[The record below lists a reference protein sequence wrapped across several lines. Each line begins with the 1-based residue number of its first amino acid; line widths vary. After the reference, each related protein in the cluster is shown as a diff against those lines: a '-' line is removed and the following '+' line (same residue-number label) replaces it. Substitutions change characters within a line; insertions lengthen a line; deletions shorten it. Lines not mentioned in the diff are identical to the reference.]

1 MNETSEATREEI
13 KLNVFIVIRDSRYH
27 NRLHYAMSVASSS
40 PSLSLVQSFP
50 TLYAIDKNGKI
61 KVWTAEVLQPTDKKA
76 AAVDY
81 ATSRITHGYIN
92 GKRQEALRDY
102 NTGKNIGR
110 SNETT
115 PLDQCISETR
125 RKWTDKKEKE
135 GYSETKPADC
145 GEGYGDISG
154 NTAYYD
160 DEAHYCEGGE
170 EASGGGAPFL
180 PMLAQTFNPA
190 DAILTG
196 VAGGAAAGGA
206 SKKKK
211 VITFPCFVQPKL
223 DGLRCVSYATRTATG
238 AAAAAEVALQSR
250 TGAFFTGLPHIA
262 AALRP
267 YLSQHPWMVIDG
279 ELYTDQMPFEEL
291 AGLIKKK
298 KITDADKVRLTKVKY
313 HVYDIYDR
321 KNENM
326 PYSERLD
333 VLAAAVRRCGCVAN
347 DTVTASTATAA
358 VRVLRSAVAATAAAA
373 AAEDAA
379 ATAAVVILV
388 RTEKVAALSDF
399 RRLFSE
405 FVESGYE
412 GIMLRNAAGVYRA
425 NYRSNDLQKYKEFM
439 EEEYR
444 IIDFKEGEG
453 RDAGA
458 VIWVCETADGKEFT
472 VRPRGT
478 MEKRQEWFNDGEK
491 YIGKNLTVVF
501 QELTEDGKPRFPV
514 GKCVR
519 EGF

>member
-1 MNETSEATREEI
+1 MATSSSSLEGS
-13 KLNVFIVIRDSRYH
+13 N
-27 NRLHYAMSVASSS
+27 MSV
-40 PSLSLVQSFP
+40 VHSFP
-50 TLYAIDKNGKI
+50 KLYAIDKNGKI
-61 KVWTAEVLQPTDKKA
+61 KVWTAAVLQPTDKNAVA
-76 AAVDY
+76 AGY
-81 ATSRITHGYIN
+81 ATARITHGYID
-92 GKRQEALRDY
+92 GKQQVSLRDY
-102 NTGKNIGR
+102 NVGKNIGR

-115 PLDQCISETR
+115 PLEQCIAETR

-135 GYSETKPADC
+135 AHTETKPADY

-154 NTAYYD
+154 GWCGAGAGD
-160 DEAHYCEGGE
+160 DGDSDGDCDDAP
-170 EASGGGAPFL
+170 ADSGPFL

-190 DAILTG
+190 DAAT
-196 VAGGAAAGGA
+196 ATATA

-223 DGLRCVSYATRTATG
+223 DGLRCVSYATRSGPGGGNNTAP
-238 AAAAAEVALQSR
+238 AVALQSR

-267 YLSQHPWMVIDG
+267 YLLQHPSVVIDG

-298 KITDADKVRLTKVKY
+298 KITDSDVERLKKVKY

-321 KNENM
+321 VQHDM
-326 PYSERLD
+326 PYSERMG
-333 VLAAAVRRCGCVAN
+333 VLASAVRRCGCVAN
-347 DTVTASTATAA
+347 DTFHSGGMSANH
-358 VRVLRSAVAATAAAA
+358 RVLRSDTEA
-373 AAEDAA
+373 
-379 ATAAVVILV
+379 AAVVVLV
-388 RTEKVAALSDF
+388 RTEKVAALGDF
-399 RRLFSE
+399 RRLFAE
-405 FVESGYE
+405 FVEAGYE

-439 EEEYR
+439 EDEYR

-478 MEKRQEWFNDGEK
+478 FEQRREWFNDGES
-491 YIGKNLTVVF
+491 YIGKNLTVVY

-514 GKCVR
+514 AKCVR

>member
-1 MNETSEATREEI
+1 
-13 KLNVFIVIRDSRYH
+13 
-27 NRLHYAMSVASSS
+27 MSV
-40 PSLSLVQSFP
+40 VHSFP
-50 TLYAIDKNGKI
+50 KLYAIDKNGKI
-61 KVWTAEVLQPTDKKA
+61 KVWTAAVLQPTDKNAVA
-76 AAVDY
+76 AGY
-81 ATSRITHGYIN
+81 ATARITHGYID
-92 GKRQEALRDY
+92 GKQQVSLRDY
-102 NTGKNIGR
+102 NVGKNIGR

-115 PLDQCISETR
+115 PLEQCISETR

-135 GYSETKPADC
+135 AHTETKPADY

-154 NTAYYD
+154 GWCDAGAGAD
-160 DEAHYCEGGE
+160 
-170 EASGGGAPFL
+170 GGGDDDDDDDGDAAGPFL

-190 DAILTG
+190 DAVT
-196 VAGGAAAGGA
+196 AAAAAA

-223 DGLRCVSYATRTATG
+223 DGLRCVSYATRTAND
-238 AAAAAEVALQSR
+238 AATAVCLQSR

-267 YLSQHPWMVIDG
+267 YLSQHPSVVIDG

-298 KITDADKVRLTKVKY
+298 KITDDDVARLKKVKY
-313 HVYDIYDR
+313 HVYDIYDHVR
-321 KNENM
+321 PDM
-326 PYSERLD
+326 PYSERMG
-333 VLAAAVRRCGCVAN
+333 VLAAAVLRCGCVAN
-347 DTVTASTATAA
+347 DTF
-358 VRVLRSAVAATAAAA
+358 SAGVAAAA
-373 AAEDAA
+373 AGA
-379 ATAAVVILV
+379 AAVVLV

-399 RRLFSE
+399 RRLFAE
-405 FVESGYE
+405 FVEAGYE

-472 VRPRGT
+472 ARPRGT
-478 MEKRQEWFNDGEK
+478 MQQRREWFNDGAK
-491 YIGKNLTVVF
+491 YIGKNLTVIF
-501 QELTEDGKPRFPV
+501 QELTEEGKPRFPV
-514 GKCVR
+514 GKALR
-519 EGF
+519 YQY

>member
-1 MNETSEATREEI
+1 
-13 KLNVFIVIRDSRYH
+13 
-27 NRLHYAMSVASSS
+27 MSV
-40 PSLSLVQSFP
+40 VHSFP
-50 TLYAIDKNGKI
+50 KLYAIDKNGKI
-61 KVWTAEVLQPTDKKA
+61 KVWTAAVLQPTDKNAVA
-76 AAVDY
+76 AGY
-81 ATSRITHGYIN
+81 ATARITHGYID
-92 GKRQEALRDY
+92 GKQQVAYRDY
-102 NTGKNIGR
+102 NVGKNIGR

-115 PLDQCISETR
+115 PLQQCISETR

-135 GYSETKPADC
+135 AHTETKPADY

-154 NTAYYD
+154 GWCDAGAGAD
-160 DEAHYCEGGE
+160 
-170 EASGGGAPFL
+170 GGGDSDDGDDGDDAAGPFL

-190 DAILTG
+190 DAAT
-196 VAGGAAAGGA
+196 ATAATA

-223 DGLRCVSYATRTATG
+223 DGLRCVSYATRTAND
-238 AAAAAEVALQSR
+238 AATAVCLQSR

-267 YLSQHPWMVIDG
+267 YLSQHPSVVIDG

-291 AGLIKKK
+291 AGLVKKK
-298 KITDADKVRLTKVKY
+298 KITDSDVARLKKVKY
-313 HVYDIYDR
+313 HVYDIYDHAR
-321 KNENM
+321 QDM
-326 PYSERLD
+326 PYSERMGL
-333 VLAAAVRRCGCVAN
+333 LASAVRRCGCVAN
-347 DTVTASTATAA
+347 DTF
-358 VRVLRSAVAATAAAA
+358 SAGVAA
-373 AAEDAA
+373 AAE
-379 ATAAVVILV
+379 VVLV

-399 RRLFSE
+399 RRLFAE
-405 FVESGYE
+405 FVEAGYE

-478 MEKRQEWFNDGEK
+478 MQQRREWFNDGAK
-491 YIGKNLTVVF
+491 YIGKNLTVVY

-514 GKCVR
+514 GKALR
-519 EGF
+519 YQY

>member
-1 MNETSEATREEI
+1 M
-13 KLNVFIVIRDSRYH
+13 V
-27 NRLHYAMSVASSS
+27 SS
-40 PSLSLVQSFP
+40 PWLTYSLVHLLLQMDNLSLVQSFP

-61 KVWTAEVLQPTDKKA
+61 KVWTAAVLQPA
-76 AAVDY
+76 AAVAADAGY

-92 GKRQEALRDY
+92 GKQQVTLRDY
-102 NTGKNIGR
+102 TSGKNIGR

-115 PLDQCISETR
+115 PLAQCISETQ

-135 GYSETKPADC
+135 AYSETKPADY

-154 NTAYYD
+154 GWCAD
-160 DEAHYCEGGE
+160 DDDDAVAAADAG
-170 EASGGGAPFL
+170 PFL

-190 DAILTG
+190 DAIITG
-196 VAGGAAAGGA
+196 AGAAASG

-223 DGLRCVSYATRTATG
+223 DGLRCVSYATHLPGSNDAGPT
-238 AAAAAEVALQSR
+238 VALQSR

-267 YLSQHPWMVIDG
+267 YLSQHPSVVIDG

-298 KITDADKVRLTKVKY
+298 KITDSDAERLKKVKY

-321 KNENM
+321 MNENM
-326 PYSERLD
+326 PYSERLG

-347 DTVTASTATAA
+347 DAFHSGGMPAN
-358 VRVLRSAVAATAAAA
+358 RVLRSDTEAAT
-373 AAEDAA
+373 
-379 ATAAVVILV
+379 VVVLV
-388 RTEKVAALSDF
+388 RTEKVAVLGDF
-399 RRLFSE
+399 RRLFAE
-405 FVESGYE
+405 FVEAGYE

-439 EEEYR
+439 EDEYR

-458 VIWVCETADGKEFT
+458 VIWVCETADRKEFT

-478 MEKRQEWFNDGEK
+478 MEQRREWFNDGES
-491 YIGKNLTVVF
+491 YIGKNLTVVY
-501 QELTEDGKPRFPV
+501 QELTEEGKPRFPV
-514 GKCVR
+514 GKALR
-519 EGF
+519 IGY

>member
-1 MNETSEATREEI
+1 MSSSASLEGSN
-13 KLNVFIVIRDSRYH
+13 
-27 NRLHYAMSVASSS
+27 MSV
-40 PSLSLVQSFP
+40 VHSFP
-50 TLYAIDKNGKI
+50 KLYAIDKNGKI
-61 KVWTAEVLQPTDKKA
+61 KVWTAAVLQSKNGGA
-76 AAVDY
+76 GGM
-81 ATSRITHGYIN
+81 ATSRTTHGYID
-92 GKRQEALRDY
+92 GKQQTAYRDY

-135 GYSETKPADC
+135 AYSETKPADC

-154 NTAYYD
+154 GMCGDVGDGD
-160 DEAHYCEGGE
+160 DGGDDD
-170 EASGGGAPFL
+170 GGGAAADAGPFL

-190 DAILTG
+190 DATT
-196 VAGGAAAGGA
+196 AAAAGTG
-206 SKKKK
+206 SRKKK

-223 DGLRCVSYATRTATG
+223 DGLRCVSYATHG
-238 AAAAAEVALQSR
+238 GVVALQSR
-250 TGAFFTGLPHIA
+250 TGAFFTGLPAIA

-267 YLSQHPWMVIDG
+267 YLSQHPNIVIDG

-298 KITDADKVRLTKVKY
+298 KITDDDVERLKKVKY

-321 KNENM
+321 TLPDM
-326 PYSERLD
+326 PYSERLG

-347 DTVTASTATAA
+347 DTHAA
-358 VRVLRSAVAATAAAA
+358 AGGRILRSDTEAAT
-373 AAEDAA
+373 
-379 ATAAVVILV
+379 VVVLV
-388 RTEKVAALSDF
+388 RTEKVAVLAEF
-399 RRLFSE
+399 RRLFAE
-405 FVESGYE
+405 FVEAGYE

-439 EEEYR
+439 EDEYR
-444 IIDFKEGEG
+444 IIDFTQGEG

-458 VIWVCETADGKEFT
+458 VIWVCETADGKVFT

-478 MEKRQEWFNDGEK
+478 IQQRHAWFNDGES
-491 YIGKNLTVVF
+491 YIGKNLTVVY

-514 GKCVR
+514 GKFVR

>member
-1 MNETSEATREEI
+1 M
-13 KLNVFIVIRDSRYH
+13 FF
-27 NRLHYAMSVASSS
+27 ASSM
-40 PSLSLVQSFP
+40 SLVQSFP

-61 KVWTAEVLQPTDKKA
+61 KVWTAEVLQPSDKKISA
-76 AAVDY
+76 GGY

-102 NTGKNIGR
+102 DTGKNIGR

-125 RKWTDKKEKE
+125 RKWTDKKKKE

-154 NTAYYD
+154 NQYGDDDGED
-160 DEAHYCEGGE
+160 DE
-170 EASGGGAPFL
+170 GAQSSTPFL

-190 DAILTG
+190 DAVG
-196 VAGGAAAGGA
+196 CGGGAVAGAAAGA
-206 SKKKK
+206 AKKKK
-211 VITFPCFVQPKL
+211 VITFPCLVQPKF
-223 DGLRCVSYATRTATG
+223 DGLRCVSYITHSAVG
-238 AAAAAEVALQSR
+238 AAAAEVALQSR

-298 KITDADKVRLTKVKY
+298 KITEADKARLTKVKY
-313 HVYDIYDR
+313 HVYDIYDK

-326 PYSERLD
+326 PYSERLN
-333 VLAAAVRRCGCVAN
+333 VLASAVRRCGCVAN
-347 DTVTASTATAA
+347 DTVTASTAAA
-358 VRVLRSAVAATAAAA
+358 RVLRSATAAAEA
-373 AAEDAA
+373 AAEA
-379 ATAAVVILV
+379 AAVVILV

-405 FVESGYE
+405 FVEAGYE

-444 IIDFKEGEG
+444 IIGFKEGEG

-458 VIWVCETADGKEFT
+458 VIWVCETADGKDFT

-478 MEKRQEWFNDGEK
+478 MEQRREWFNDGEK

>member
-1 MNETSEATREEI
+1 MELTN
-13 KLNVFIVIRDSRYH
+13 
-27 NRLHYAMSVASSS
+27 
-40 PSLSLVQSFP
+40 LSLVQSFP
-50 TLYAIDKNGKI
+50 TLYAVDKNGKI
-61 KVWTAEVLQPTDKKA
+61 KVWTAAVLQPVDKKLA
-76 AAVDY
+76 AAGY

-115 PLDQCISETR
+115 PLAQCISETR

-135 GYSETKPADC
+135 AYTETKPADY

-154 NTAYYD
+154 GWCGGDGGDGGDGD
-160 DEAHYCEGGE
+160 DCGNDGDDGAAAG
-170 EASGGGAPFL
+170 SGPFL

-190 DAILTG
+190 DAIIT
-196 VAGGAAAGGA
+196 GAAGTG

-223 DGLRCVSYATRTATG
+223 DGLRCVSYATHGG
-238 AAAAAEVALQSR
+238 AVCEVALQSR

-267 YLSQHPWMVIDG
+267 YLSQHPSVVIDG

-298 KITDADKVRLTKVKY
+298 KITDSDVERLKKVKY

-321 KNENM
+321 MNENA
-326 PYSERLD
+326 PYSERLV

-347 DTVTASTATAA
+347 DAVTASTAGG
-358 VRVLRSAVAATAAAA
+358 RMLRSAATTTEEATA
-373 AAEDAA
+373 
-379 ATAAVVILV
+379 VVVLV

-399 RRLFSE
+399 RRLFAE
-405 FVESGYE
+405 FVEAGYE
-412 GIMLRNAAGVYRA
+412 GIMLRNAVGVYRA

-439 EEEYR
+439 EDEYR

-472 VRPRGT
+472 ARPRGT
-478 MEKRQEWFNDGEK
+478 MEQRREWFNDGDS
-491 YIGKNLTVVF
+491 YIGKNLTVVY

-514 GKCVR
+514 GKALRV
-519 EGF
+519 GY

>member
-1 MNETSEATREEI
+1 
-13 KLNVFIVIRDSRYH
+13 
-27 NRLHYAMSVASSS
+27 MSV
-40 PSLSLVQSFP
+40 VHSFP
-50 TLYAIDKNGKI
+50 KLYAIDKNGKI
-61 KVWTAEVLQPTDKKA
+61 KVWTAAVLQPTDKNAVA
-76 AAVDY
+76 AGY
-81 ATSRITHGYIN
+81 ATARITHGYID
-92 GKRQEALRDY
+92 GKQQVAYRDY
-102 NTGKNIGR
+102 NVGKNIGR

-115 PLDQCISETR
+115 PLEQCISETR

-135 GYSETKPADC
+135 AHTETKPADY

-154 NTAYYD
+154 GWCDAGAGAD
-160 DEAHYCEGGE
+160 
-170 EASGGGAPFL
+170 GGGDSDDGDDGDDAAGPFL

-190 DAILTG
+190 DAAT
-196 VAGGAAAGGA
+196 AAAATA

-223 DGLRCVSYATRTATG
+223 DGLRCVSYVTRTANDATT
-238 AAAAAEVALQSR
+238 AVTLQSR

-267 YLSQHPWMVIDG
+267 YLSQHPSVVIDG

-298 KITDADKVRLTKVKY
+298 KITDSDVARLKKVKY
-313 HVYDIYDR
+313 HVYDIYDHAR
-321 KNENM
+321 HNM
-326 PYSERLD
+326 PYSERLGL
-333 VLAAAVRRCGCVAN
+333 LASAVRRCGCVAN
-347 DTVTASTATAA
+347 DTF
-358 VRVLRSAVAATAAAA
+358 SAGVAAAA
-373 AAEDAA
+373 
-379 ATAAVVILV
+379 VVVLV

-399 RRLFSE
+399 RRLFAE
-405 FVESGYE
+405 FVEAGYE

-458 VIWVCETADGKEFT
+458 VIWVCETADGKEFSI
-472 VRPRGT
+472 RPRGSF
-478 MEKRQEWFNDGEK
+478 EQRREWFNDGAK
-491 YIGKNLTVVF
+491 YIGKNLTVVY
-501 QELTEDGKPRFPV
+501 QELTEEGKPRFPV

>member
-1 MNETSEATREEI
+1 VSNVAADI
-13 KLNVFIVIRDSRYH
+13 KLIPFIILRDCAIAI
-27 NRLHYAMSVASSS
+27 AMPIASAS
-40 PSLSLVQSFP
+40 SLSLVQSFP

-76 AAVDY
+76 TAAGY

-115 PLDQCISETR
+115 PLAQCISETR

-135 GYSETKPADC
+135 AYTETKPADC

-154 NTAYYD
+154 NQYGD
-160 DEAHYCEGGE
+160 DDGEDGEGSE
-170 EASGGGAPFL
+170 SGTPFL

-190 DAILTG
+190 DAAG
-196 VAGGAAAGGA
+196 VAVGAAAAAAAAGA

-223 DGLRCVSYATRTATG
+223 DGLRCVSYATRIPGGNDAATA
-238 AAAAAEVALQSR
+238 VALQSR

-267 YLSQHPWMVIDG
+267 YLSQHPSVVIDG

-298 KITDADKVRLTKVKY
+298 KITDSDKARLTKVKY

-326 PYSERLD
+326 PYSERLG

-347 DTVTASTATAA
+347 DTVTASTAAA
-358 VRVLRSAVAATAAAA
+358 RVLRSAAAAA
-373 AAEDAA
+373 ADAA
-379 ATAAVVILV
+379 AEAEAVVILV

-405 FVESGYE
+405 FVEAGYE
-412 GIMLRNAAGVYRA
+412 GIMLRNGAGVYRA

-439 EEEYR
+439 EDEYR

-478 MEKRQEWFNDGEK
+478 MEQRREWFNDGAK
-491 YIGKNLTVVF
+491 YIGKNLTVVY

-514 GKCVR
+514 GKAVR
-519 EGF
+519 CGY

>member
-1 MNETSEATREEI
+1 MS
-13 KLNVFIVIRDSRYH
+13 IVH
-27 NRLHYAMSVASSS
+27 
-40 PSLSLVQSFP
+40 SFP
-50 TLYAIDKNGKI
+50 KLYAIDKNGKI
-61 KVWTAEVLQPTDKKA
+61 KVWTAAVLQSKKGSGVGA
-76 AAVDY
+76 GGAGGAGAGG
-81 ATSRITHGYIN
+81 ATARITHGYID
-92 GKRQEALRDY
+92 GKQQAAYRDY
-102 NTGKNIGR
+102 NTGKNIGK

-115 PLDQCISETR
+115 PLAQCIAETQ

-135 GYSETKPADC
+135 AYSETKPADY

-154 NTAYYD
+154 GGYGD
-160 DEAHYCEGGE
+160 D
-170 EASGGGAPFL
+170 GGGDDGGDGGDDGAAGPGPFL

-190 DAILTG
+190 DAIVG
-196 VAGGAAAGGA
+196 PNAV

-223 DGLRCVSYATRTATG
+223 DGLRCVSYATHSTG
-238 AAAAAEVALQSR
+238 AGGAGVALQSR
-250 TGAFFTGLPHIA
+250 TGAFFTGLPAIA

-267 YLSQHPWMVIDG
+267 YLSQHPNIVIDG

-298 KITDADKVRLTKVKY
+298 KITDDDVERLKKVKY

-321 KNENM
+321 TLPDM
-326 PYSERLD
+326 PYSERLA

-347 DTVTASTATAA
+347 DAFHSGGTHSSA
-358 VRVLRSAVAATAAAA
+358 RMLRSDTEAAAM
-373 AAEDAA
+373 
-379 ATAAVVILV
+379 VVLV
-388 RTEKVAALSDF
+388 RTEKVAVLADF
-399 RRLFSE
+399 RRLFAE
-405 FVESGYE
+405 FVEAGYE
-412 GIMLRNAAGVYRA
+412 GIMLRNAAGIYCA

-444 IIDFKEGEG
+444 IIDFTQGEG

-458 VIWVCETADGKEFT
+458 VIWVCETADGKVFT

-478 MEKRQEWFNDGEK
+478 LNQRRDWFNDGDS
-491 YIGKNLTVVF
+491 YIGKNLTVIY

-514 GKCVR
+514 GKFVR

>member
-1 MNETSEATREEI
+1 MN
-13 KLNVFIVIRDSRYH
+13 V
-27 NRLHYAMSVASSS
+27 
-40 PSLSLVQSFP
+40 VQSFP

-61 KVWTAEVLQPTDKKA
+61 KVWTAAVLQTTDKNAVA
-76 AAVDY
+76 AGY
-81 ATSRITHGYIN
+81 ATARTTHGYIN
-92 GKRQEALRDY
+92 GKQQVALRDY

-115 PLDQCISETR
+115 PLEQCISETR

-135 GYSETKPADC
+135 AYSETKPADY

-154 NTAYYD
+154 
-160 DEAHYCEGGE
+160 GW
-170 EASGGGAPFL
+170 GGGADDDDDDNDDVDATDADAGPFL
-180 PMLAQTFNPA
+180 PMLAQTVDPA
-190 DAILTG
+190 DA
-196 VAGGAAAGGA
+196 AAGT
-206 SKKKK
+206 KKKK

-223 DGLRCVSYATRTATG
+223 DGLRCVSYATRSAGGNDTVPA
-238 AAAAAEVALQSR
+238 VALQSR

-267 YLSQHPWMVIDG
+267 YLSQHPSVVIDG

-298 KITDADKVRLTKVKY
+298 KITDSDVERLKKVKY

-321 KNENM
+321 VQSDM
-326 PYSERLD
+326 PYSERLG

-347 DTVTASTATAA
+347 DTHAN
-358 VRVLRSAVAATAAAA
+358 RVLRSAATTTVVAT
-373 AAEDAA
+373 EE
-379 ATAAVVILV
+379 TAAVVVLV
-388 RTEKVAALSDF
+388 RTEKVAVLGDF
-399 RRLFSE
+399 RRLFAE
-405 FVESGYE
+405 FVEAGYE

-439 EEEYR
+439 EDEYR
-444 IIDFKEGEG
+444 IIDFKDGEG

-472 VRPRGT
+472 ARPRGT
-478 MEKRQEWFNDGEK
+478 FEQRREWFNDGES
-491 YIGKNLTVVF
+491 YIGKILTVVY

-514 GKCVR
+514 GKALR
-519 EGF
+519 YQY

>member
-1 MNETSEATREEI
+1 MELKN
-13 KLNVFIVIRDSRYH
+13 
-27 NRLHYAMSVASSS
+27 
-40 PSLSLVQSFP
+40 LSLVQSFP

-61 KVWTAEVLQPTDKKA
+61 KVWTAAVLQPVNEKLA
-76 AAVDY
+76 AAGY
-81 ATSRITHGYIN
+81 ASSRTTHGYIN
-92 GKRQEALRDY
+92 GKQQVAYRDY

-115 PLDQCISETR
+115 PLAQCISETR

-135 GYSETKPADC
+135 AYTETKPADY

-154 NTAYYD
+154 GWCD
-160 DEAHYCEGGE
+160 DGGGEGGGGE
-170 EASGGGAPFL
+170 GGGGEGGAASDTGPFL

-190 DAILTG
+190 DAIVSG
-196 VAGGAAAGGA
+196 AG

-223 DGLRCVSYATRTATG
+223 DGLRCVSYATRLPGGNDAT
-238 AAAAAEVALQSR
+238 VALQSR

-267 YLSQHPWMVIDG
+267 YLSQHPSVVIDG

-298 KITDADKVRLTKVKY
+298 KITDSDVERLKKVKY

-321 KNENM
+321 MNENM
-326 PYSERLD
+326 PYSERMG
-333 VLAAAVRRCGCVAN
+333 VLASAVRRCGCVAN
-347 DTVTASTATAA
+347 DASMPGAA
-358 VRVLRSAVAATAAAA
+358 SGRMLRSAATTVVATDEA
-373 AAEDAA
+373 
-379 ATAAVVILV
+379 AAVVVLV
-388 RTEKVAALSDF
+388 RTEKVAVLSDF
-399 RRLFSE
+399 RRLFAE
-405 FVESGYE
+405 FVEAGYE
-412 GIMLRNAAGVYRA
+412 GIMLRNVAGVYRA

-439 EEEYR
+439 EDEYR

-478 MEKRQEWFNDGEK
+478 FTQRREWFNDGES
-491 YIGKNLTVVF
+491 YIGKNLTVVY

-514 GKCVR
+514 AKCVR